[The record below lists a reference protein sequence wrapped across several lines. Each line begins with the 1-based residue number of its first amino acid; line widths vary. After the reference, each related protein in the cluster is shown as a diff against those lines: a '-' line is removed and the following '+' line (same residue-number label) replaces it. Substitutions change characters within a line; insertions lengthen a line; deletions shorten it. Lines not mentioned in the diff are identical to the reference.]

1 MEFLIALVIV
11 FIGIGVWINYYGD
24 EVPSDEEYFDRI
36 RRHSYEDDDSD
47 DNSDDDSDSDGDSD
61 SGRDD

>member
-11 FIGIGVWINYYGD
+11 FIGIGAWINWHGD

-36 RRHSYEDDDSD
+36 NRHSYEDDDDDNDGDSDNDSD
-47 DNSDDDSDSDGDSD
+47 DGDSDSDGD
-61 SGRDD
+61 